1 MNKLYH
7 NFIIVS
13 IPNIVQFKN
22 CAERIGPQMAF
33 GDKLKEIREQQ
44 NLSQLE
50 VANALGVSDRTVSV
64 WERNLKMPNLESAI
78 RLSRFLNV
86 SLDLLIDEQDEF
98 IMKSE
103 AAYGLHGKKQ
113 AEQIL
118 KQAQGLFAG
127 GELDEEDRDAFF
139 RAMTDIYF
147 DAKERAK
154 KYTPKK
160 YREK

>member
-1 MNKLYH
+1 MITLYH
-7 NFIIVS
+7 NFNIVS
-13 IPNIVQFKN
+13 IPNDIQFLY
-22 CAERIGPQMAF
+22 CIERIGPQMAF

>member
-1 MNKLYH
+1 MYKR
-7 NFIIVS
+7 
-13 IPNIVQFKN
+13 Q
-22 CAERIGPQMAF
+22 
-33 GDKLKEIREQQ
+33 
-44 NLSQLE
+44 
-50 VANALGVSDRTVSV
+50 
-64 WERNLKMPNLESAI
+64 
-78 RLSRFLNV
+78 
-86 SLDLLIDEQDEF
+86 
-98 IMKSE
+98 
-103 AAYGLHGKKQ
+103 AYGLHGKKQ

>member
-1 MNKLYH
+1 
-7 NFIIVS
+7 
-13 IPNIVQFKN
+13 
-22 CAERIGPQMAF
+22 MAF
-33 GDKLKEIREQQ
+33 GDKLKQIREQK
-44 NLSQLE
+44 NLSQLD

-78 RLSRFLNV
+78 RLSHLLDV

>member
-1 MNKLYH
+1 
-7 NFIIVS
+7 
-13 IPNIVQFKN
+13 
-22 CAERIGPQMAF
+22 MAF

-98 IMKSE
+98 IMKS
-103 AAYGLHGKKQ
+103 
-113 AEQIL
+113 
-118 KQAQGLFAG
+118 
-127 GELDEEDRDAFF
+127 DRKRPTACMVKNRRNRF
-139 RAMTDIYF
+139 
-147 DAKERAK
+147 
-154 KYTPKK
+154 
-160 YREK
+160 

>member
-1 MNKLYH
+1 
-7 NFIIVS
+7 
-13 IPNIVQFKN
+13 
-22 CAERIGPQMAF
+22 MAF

-103 AAYGLHGKKQ
+103 AAYGLQDVYKRQFSGSFCSSS
-113 AEQIL
+113 
-118 KQAQGLFAG
+118 FAASFSTS
-127 GELDEEDRDAFF
+127 LYIARRFSL
-139 RAMTDIYF
+139 
-147 DAKERAK
+147 
-154 KYTPKK
+154 
-160 YREK
+160 